1 MDERALRAQRQRH
14 LEGRRRLRRLA
25 GDAGNDVLMGGADG
39 DYLHGGS
46 GYDTAS
52 YSGSSEGVVVSLTV
66 LAIVGY
72 QPLHVGSAYRAAK
85 DH

>member
-1 MDERALRAQRQRH
+1 
-14 LEGRRRLRRLA
+14 
-25 GDAGNDVLMGGADG
+25 MGGADG